1 MPTILGANSV
11 SGYNVSNSI
20 RFNSGDNP
28 KLERTLV
35 AATGEKV
42 FSFSTWVKRSSI
54 GGSQSNYLLY
64 GVDGSSN
71 SFNWYFRNDKL
82 RL

>member
-11 SGYNVSNSI
+11 SGYQVSNSI

-42 FSFSTWVKRSSI
+42 KEPVATSILLFPDGGVVK
-54 GGSQSNYLLY
+54 LAL
-64 GVDGSSN
+64 
-71 SFNWYFRNDKL
+71 
-82 RL
+82 